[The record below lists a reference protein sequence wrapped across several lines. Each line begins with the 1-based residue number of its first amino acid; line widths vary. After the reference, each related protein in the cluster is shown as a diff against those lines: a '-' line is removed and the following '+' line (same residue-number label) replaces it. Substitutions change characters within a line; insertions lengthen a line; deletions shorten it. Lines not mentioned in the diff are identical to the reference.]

1 VTLLFAELGA
11 GVLAEIGEKEGSRVV
26 VKSGRFGMYI
36 NWKKVNAKMPAE
48 YMDEPSD
55 LPLDEAWSLIEA
67 KAESMGTKVGKGDK
81 KDSSSVDLPPGPKR
95 PLSAYL
101 HFCADK
107 RKAVAEKASSLGET
121 SKELARLWAE
131 TSEEDRKPY
140 ADLAGASKS
149 EYEAKKAEWTEQ
161 CQEIL
166 GKSKKSSSGLAG
178 KKSSTSAVKD
188 AIKRPRSSYLFF
200 CSSKRPEVAVKF
212 DRLGDISKELGRM
225 WSEVTPEERKVF
237 DGIAAEDKERYERE
251 KASSGENNERS
262 APTKKKKK
270 MTVAPAKKRGPS
282 AYMLFCAAH
291 RSSIVDESGKK
302 LPLGQTTKRLAEMW
316 KQCDEESRSGFMAQA
331 EKEKEAVAV

>member
-1 VTLLFAELGA
+1 VLLLFAELGA

-36 NWKKVNAKMPAE
+36 NWKKVNAKMPTE

-55 LPLDEAWSLIEA
+55 LPLDEAWSLIQA
-67 KAESMGTKVGKGDK
+67 KAESMGTKVGTGGK
-81 KDSSSVDLPPGPKR
+81 KQTASADLPPGPKR

-101 HFCADK
+101 HFCAEK

-131 TSEEDRKPY
+131 TSVDDRKPY
-140 ADLAGASKS
+140 ADLAEVSKS
-149 EYEAKKAEWTEQ
+149 EYEAKKAEWTNE

-166 GKSKKSSSGLAG
+166 AKSGKSSGRATTAG
-178 KKSSTSAVKD
+178 KKSSTSIAKD
-188 AIKRPRSSYLFF
+188 TVKRPLSSYLFF
-200 CSSKRPEVAVKF
+200 CSSKRPEAAEKF

-237 DGIAAEDKERYERE
+237 DDMASEDKERYQRE
-251 KASSGENNERS
+251 KAEFGENNGRS
-262 APTKKKKK
+262 VAKTKAPA
-270 MTVAPAKKRGPS
+270 APAKKRGPS

-302 LPLGQTTKRLAEMW
+302 LPLGETTKRLAQMW
-316 KQCDEESRSGFMAQA
+316 KQCDEETLSGFMAEA
-331 EKEKEAVAV
+331 EKQKEAVLA